1 MTKSGDEGQ
10 QFCLHHVKFEL
21 PVKTSKQRHGVGIS
35 SPKIT
40 LDNISPSLRERSEE
54 ALASWIIKRK
64 ETLAALLFLCHVLP
78 SIYNHNCLPRKGGQ
92 MCSPSLSEVD
102 RIASNNPI
110 QEDFKKKIP
119 I

>member
-64 ETLAALLFLCHVLP
+64 ETLVALLFLCHVL
-78 SIYNHNCLPRKGGQ
+78 LPFITTTAWQGR
-92 MCSPSLSEVD
+92 EV
-102 RIASNNPI
+102 RCALLHS
-110 QEDFKKKIP
+110 QR
-119 I
+119 